1 MEAYHIL
8 IVEDDKEILDG
19 VGIYMKNQGYEVFK
33 AQNGLEG
40 LKILEKEEI
49 HLAIID
55 IMMPVMDGITM
66 TMKLREHYDFPVIM
80 LSAKSEEID
89 KVTGLNIGADD
100 YVTKP
105 FAPMELMA
113 RVNSQLRRYSRYLK
127 LAAGSRTEEAKE
139 HFYAVGGLE
148 LNEDTVEVSVDGNPV
163 TLTPLEFKILALL
176 MRNPGRVFS
185 HGDHHG
191 AYPEYPDEDR
201 SQSEKS
207 KIFEGGMGCW
217 IQNRKTVKNGW
228 AICSVFW
235 W

>member
-49 HLAIID
+49 HLAIMD
-55 IMMPVMDGITM
+55 IMMPVMDGITI

-127 LAAGSRTEEAKE
+127 LAAGSRTEE
-139 HFYAVGGLE
+139 
-148 LNEDTVEVSVDGNPV
+148 P
-163 TLTPLEFKILALL
+163 
-176 MRNPGRVFS
+176 
-185 HGDHHG
+185 
-191 AYPEYPDEDR
+191 
-201 SQSEKS
+201 
-207 KIFEGGMGCW
+207 
-217 IQNRKTVKNGW
+217 
-228 AICSVFW
+228 
-235 W
+235 